1 MKLNF
6 VLNGHSVQ
14 FEVAPGE
21 YLADTLRSNHV
32 LSVKKACDE
41 AVCGACTVLLDG
53 RPVLSCS
60 YLSVRA
66 EGKHVTTVEA
76 IQTEVDQISD
86 FFSSE
91 GADQCGFCNTGL
103 ALTIYALQK
112 EIPHATDEQI
122 KHFVVG
128 NLCRCTG
135 YQAQFLAI
143 KHYLEAQK

>member
-1 MKLNF
+1 MKVNF
-6 VLNGHSVQ
+6 VLNGRPISC
-14 FEVAPGE
+14 EVSPGE
-21 YLADTLRSNHV
+21 YLADTLRFNHV

-41 AVCGACTVLLDG
+41 AACGACTVLLDG
-53 RPVLSCS
+53 RPILSCS
-60 YLSVRA
+60 FLTARV
-66 EGKHVTTVEA
+66 EGRHVTTVEA
-76 IQTEVDQISD
+76 IQAEVDVISD
-86 FFSSE
+86 FFSDE

-112 EIPHATDEQI
+112 EIPHPTDEQI